1 MRIKELDDELGK
13 GIGVYLDG
21 RFFEVRNQLELQSR
35 IYGND
40 SDSNAVVLIECQ
52 DRERSYQHFKI
63 LTERI
68 KYLLEINIRNRKEDF
83 IRYLTNGFE
92 KEFRGGRIKINP
104 VQQKEVQKLR
114 KYAIERAMKY
124 GILTEILGWA
134 VIASTYST
142 PKITAVLGGF
152 YFVFGD
158 VICGVI
164 VPWLADL
171 GKFTSPFFQIGA
183 YPVERRFFRKYLSLD
198 KGLLAYFKKKSI
210 KLKKIEEEFNKTPK
224 VERKSYLSQRLL
236 QEEKRLSREWE
247 PIALSFEKSENL
259 KAIIIGYRGTY
270 QNSFAFSNYII
281 NGTEPK
287 EEDMDIWRMEIEE
300 PQKTGEEADFDRIW
314 GKEDKEEKDK

>member
-21 RFFEVRNQLELQSR
+21 RFFEVRNNLGLQSR

-40 SDSNAVVLIECQ
+40 SDCNAIVLVEYK
-52 DRERSYQHFKI
+52 DRQRSYQHFKM
-63 LTERI
+63 LTDRI
-68 KYLLEINIRNRKEDF
+68 KYLFEINIRNKKEDF
-83 IRYLTNGFE
+83 IRYLSNGFE
-92 KEFRGGRIKINP
+92 KEFRNGRIKINP
-104 VQQKEVQKLR
+104 LQQEEVQKLR
-114 KYAIERAMKY
+114 KYAIERATKY
-124 GILTEILGWA
+124 GILTEILGWTA
-134 VIASTYST
+134 IASTYPT

-158 VICGVI
+158 VICGVV

-183 YPVERRFFRKYLSLD
+183 YPVERRFFHKYLSLD

-210 KLKKIEEEFNKTPK
+210 KLKKLEEEFNKTPN
-224 VERKSYLSQRLL
+224 VERKSYLNQRLL
-236 QEEKRLSREWE
+236 QEEKKLSREWE
-247 PIALSFEKSENL
+247 PIALSFEQSENL
-259 KAIIIGYRGTY
+259 KAIIIAYRGTY
-270 QNSFAFSNYII
+270 QNSFVFSNYIL

-287 EEDMDIWRMEIEE
+287 EEDLDIWRMEIEE

-314 GKEDKEEKDK
+314 EEEDKEEKDK

>member
-1 MRIKELDDELGK
+1 
-13 GIGVYLDG
+13 
-21 RFFEVRNQLELQSR
+21 
-35 IYGND
+35 
-40 SDSNAVVLIECQ
+40 
-52 DRERSYQHFKI
+52 
-63 LTERI
+63 
-68 KYLLEINIRNRKEDF
+68 
-83 IRYLTNGFE
+83 
-92 KEFRGGRIKINP
+92 
-104 VQQKEVQKLR
+104 
-114 KYAIERAMKY
+114 
-124 GILTEILGWA
+124 A

-183 YPVERRFFRKYLSLD
+183 YPLERRFFRKYLSLD